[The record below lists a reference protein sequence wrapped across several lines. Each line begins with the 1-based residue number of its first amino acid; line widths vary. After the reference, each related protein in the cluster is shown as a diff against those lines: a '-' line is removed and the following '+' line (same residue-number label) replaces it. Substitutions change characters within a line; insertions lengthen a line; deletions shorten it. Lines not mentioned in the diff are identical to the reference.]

1 MIYNKSAKK
10 FILLKKYRL
19 CVTYIKMFKDFLI
32 LLSSVSCVI
41 YTIWNISKFSRITT
55 KLHRHFKRF
64 IYQDQR
70 NVFVMSLCSYSAFLI
85 ISDKV
90 KKEDNNKE
98 RKTKNARKKM
108 WKYINNSTQKNAHYT
123 DICFKLMIK
132 TCLKSQ
138 AEKNATTRY
147 SRVNNPNKKLKMI
160 LSFHTRSSLSH
171 ELIAEVCRKI

>member
-1 MIYNKSAKK
+1 MLQSKEKIRFHIANKLSVNWFHLMIYNKSAKK

-41 YTIWNISKFSRITT
+41 YTIWNISKLSRITT

-90 KKEDNNKE
+90 KKKKIITKK
-98 RKTKNARKKM
+98 RK
-108 WKYINNSTQKNAHYT
+108 
-123 DICFKLMIK
+123 LK
-132 TCLKSQ
+132 TR
-138 AEKNATTRY
+138 EKN
-147 SRVNNPNKKLKMI
+147 LKI
-160 LSFHTRSSLSH
+160 H
-171 ELIAEVCRKI
+171 K